1 MKQYEKF
8 SDQEIIS
15 IITTSNSYEEALSR
29 LGYVNNTPNRSIL
42 RGLAKQYN
50 LSLDHFISAQ
60 TTNLTGNRYGRL
72 TVMRKCGSSR
82 GRARWLC
89 QCDCGQQKEIDGNH
103 LMSGTIQSCG
113 CLQKEKIVEYNTT
126 QKLQNLIGQRFGKLV
141 VLKRGPDIGQQ
152 PSWICQCDCGQI
164 THPIMGSNLRR
175 KNGTKS
181 CGCLVSAGEAK
192 IRELLKNNN
201 INFDTQVQFSD
212 CVSVTGTPL
221 RFDFG
226 VYDIDNNLLY
236 LIEYQGIQH
245 YSEVAWT
252 HDDLAIRQ
260 QRDNIKREY
269 CKKNNIPLIE
279 IPYTLFSKLSIQDLL
294 LDKEI

>member
-15 IITTSNSYEEALSR
+15 IITTSNSYEEALSQ

-50 LSLDHFISAQ
+50 LSLDHFISTQ
-60 TTNLTGNRYGRL
+60 TINLIGNRYGRL
-72 TVMRKCGSSR
+72 TVIRKCGSSR

-89 QCDCGQQKEIDGNH
+89 QCDCGQQKEVDGNH
-103 LMSGTIQSCG
+103 LMSGATQSCG
-113 CLQKEKIVEYNTT
+113 CLQKEKTIEYNKIN
-126 QKLQNLIGQRFGKLV
+126 KLQDLCGQRFGKLV
-141 VLKRGPDIGQQ
+141 VLKRGPNIGEQ
-152 PSWICQCDCGQI
+152 PTWICQCDCGQI
-164 THPIMGSNLRR
+164 THPIMGSNLKRE
-175 KNGTKS
+175 NGTKS

-192 IRELLKNNN
+192 IRQLLRDNN
-201 INFDTQVQFSD
+201 ILFDTQISFSD
-212 CVSVTGTPL
+212 CVSNSGNPL

-226 VYDIDNNLLY
+226 VYDTNGKLIY

-252 HDDLAIRQ
+252 HDNLATRQ
-260 QRDNIKREY
+260 ERDEIKRNY
-269 CKKNNIPLIE
+269 CKNNNIPLIE
-279 IPYTLFSKLSIQDLL
+279 IPYTIFPQLSIQHLL
-294 LDKEI
+294 LEKEL